1 MTEWLM
7 SGTHMITTLASLP
20 VSLASI
26 APVGAVPKEEF
37 SYMGLFIAADPVV
50 KAVMLIL
57 LLASIWSWAII
68 IDKQFLFG
76 KLRSQARRFEEV
88 FWAGR
93 SLDDLSA
100 SLADKPKDPMGR
112 VFAAAMRELRE
123 SKGAAKSDGQLIAM
137 NERIDRVMGLV
148 VQREIAEA
156 ERGLGIL
163 ASIASASP
171 FIGLLGTVWGIMN
184 SFRAIAVSQNTN
196 LAVVAPGIAEAL
208 FATAL
213 GLFAA
218 IPAVIFYNKFAA
230 DSGRIASQLEGFS
243 DELSAILSRRIA
255 EQA

>member
-1 MTEWLM
+1 MADWCA
-7 SGTHMITTLASLP
+7 MIITNMLPGLAT
-20 VSLASI
+20 VSTI
-26 APVGAVPKEEF
+26 GAAEGAKDF
-37 SYMGLFIAADPVV
+37 SFIALFLMADPVV

-57 LLASIWSWAII
+57 VLASIWSWAII

-76 KLRSQARRFEEV
+76 KLRADVRRFEEA
-88 FWAGR
+88 FWSGR

-100 SLADKPKDPMGR
+100 GMADKPKDALSR
-112 VFAAAMRELRE
+112 IFAAAMRELRE
-123 SKGAAKSDGQLIAM
+123 SKAGARSDGQLLAM

-148 VQREIAEA
+148 VQREIAAA
-156 ERGLGIL
+156 EKGLGVL

-184 SFRAIAVSQNTN
+184 SFRAIAVSQSTN

-230 DSGRIASQLEGFS
+230 DSSRIAGQYEGFA

-255 EQA
+255 EKA